1 MTQTSKSLLAVTL
14 SAIILAS
21 ASFPSLA
28 KEPQTYQ
35 LTPVQIQATTKGS
48 TPMTMEQAMAHPDWL
63 GRQPETAYWS
73 ADSQNI
79 YYQRKQPGSEL
90 RDWFVRP
97 LTGTDNG
104 EQVALKDLDNIGAD
118 DQRFSDDGKFVA
130 WTFEGQVFVKEV
142 DSGKISQL
150 TRNRLQQTNVM
161 FLADGRLSWQQ
172 DWDFYGLNLTTG
184 ALTLLASLKTEVAPK
199 APAIADSYLAKEQ
212 HKLIQFIALEHKNA
226 ADAFNKQQQIQQQS
240 DVLAP
245 VPVYLGKD
253 QMIVSAG
260 LSPKG
265 DKILVALGAKREHN
279 PKDIMPNYITAT
291 GDIAAQ
297 PVRSRV
303 HDQKPQPHKLVLV
316 DLSQNKQVALS
327 YDTLPGFDEDVLA
340 SVKAENAKR
349 QGKTYQSKKA
359 PRDIALLNDWSWDQ
373 SAIRWNQSGSQVAVM
388 LKAWDNKDRWLATVD
403 FETNKLVS
411 QHRLHDAAWIN
422 YDFNNFGWYNQ
433 GSSLYFLSEESGY
446 SHLYVKAL
454 TGKAQKLTAGTFEV
468 SQPKLN
474 RAGDA
479 IYYRANPTHPGIYN
493 VYKLDLVS
501 KKIEQLTALTG
512 NLSFELA
519 PDESQLLVRYST
531 SVMPEELYVMTN
543 QTGSPLKRLT
553 YTVSDQL
560 LAMALE
566 APQIVAVPSSH
577 GKQPVFSKLYLPK
590 DYQQG
595 QKRRA
600 VIFNHGAGYLQNSD
614 LGWSNY
620 FREFF
625 FHQILTQ
632 QGYVVLDMDYRASK
646 GYGRDW
652 RTAIY
657 RQMGTPET
665 QDLMDGVNWLVENAN
680 VDVARVGT
688 YGGSYGGFMTFMAMF
703 TQPDLF
709 KAGSALRPV
718 GDWAY
723 YNHPYTSNILNTP
736 DVDPI
741 AYERSSPIYF
751 TQGLKNQLLINAP
764 MVDDNVF
771 FQDTVRVVQ
780 RLIEQEKHT
789 FETAIFPV
797 EPHGFRQPSSWL
809 DEYRRIYKLFER
821 EL

>member
-1 MTQTSKSLLAVTL
+1 MLLAGM
-14 SAIILAS
+14 
-21 ASFPSLA
+21 SLQAQA
-28 KEPQTYQ
+28 KESQTYQ
-35 LTPVQIQATTKGS
+35 LNPVQVQSANKGN
-48 TPMTMEQAMAHPDWL
+48 TLMTMEQAMAHPDWL

-73 ADSQNI
+73 ADSQHI
-79 YYQRKQPGSEL
+79 YYQRKQQDSEI

-104 EQVALKDLDNIGAD
+104 QQVALKDLDNIGAD
-118 DQRFSDDGKFVA
+118 DQRFSDDGRFVA
-130 WTFEGQVFVKEV
+130 WTFEGQVFVQEV
-142 DSGKISQL
+142 ASGKISQL
-150 TRNRLQQTNVM
+150 TRNRQQHSNLM
-161 FLADGRLSWQQ
+161 FLTDGRLSWRQ
-172 DWDFYGLNLTTG
+172 DWDFYALNLSTG
-184 ALTLLASLKTEVAPK
+184 EQRLLASLKTEAAPK
-199 APAIADSYLAKEQ
+199 APAVPETYLAKEQ

-226 ADAFNKQQQIQQQS
+226 TDAFNKKQQIQKQS

-245 VPVYLGKD
+245 APVYLDKD
-253 QMIVSAG
+253 QMIVSAS
-260 LSPKG
+260 LSPAG
-265 DKILVALGAKREHN
+265 DKILVALGGKRERN
-279 PKDIMPNYITAT
+279 PKDIMPNYITDT

-297 PVRSRV
+297 PVRARV

-316 DLSQNKQVALS
+316 DLKQDKQVPLS
-327 YDTLPGFDEDVLA
+327 YETLPGFDEDVLA
-340 SVKAENAKR
+340 EVKAENTKR

-359 PRDIALLNDWSWDQ
+359 PRDITLLNDWSWDQ
-373 SAIRWNQSGSQVAVM
+373 SAIRWNQSGTQVAVM
-388 LKAWDNKDRWLATVD
+388 LKAWDNKDRWLATID
-403 FETNKLVS
+403 FAANKLIS
-411 QHRLHDAAWIN
+411 QHRLHDKAWIN
-422 YDFNNFGWYNQ
+422 YDFNNFGWFNQ

-446 SHLYVKAL
+446 SHLYIKAL
-454 TGKAQKLTAGTFEV
+454 SGKAKKLTSGTFEV
-468 SQPKLN
+468 SQPQLN
-474 RAGDA
+474 RAGNA

-501 KKIEQLTALTG
+501 EKSEQLTALTG
-512 NLSFELA
+512 NLSFKLS

-531 SVMPEELYVMTN
+531 SVMPEELYVMAN
-543 QTGSPLKRLT
+543 QSGSALKRLT
-553 YTVSDQL
+553 YTVSEQL
-560 LAMALE
+560 LSMDLQ
-566 APQIVAVPSSH
+566 APQVVAIPSSH
-577 GKQPVFSKLYLPK
+577 TKQPVFSKLYLPK
-590 DYQQG
+590 DYQAG
-595 QKRRA
+595 EKRRA

-625 FHQILTQ
+625 FHQILIQ

-665 QDLMDGVNWLVENAN
+665 QDLMDGVKWLVENAN

-764 MVDDNVF
+764 MIDDNVF

-780 RLIEQEKHT
+780 RLIEQEINT

>member
-1 MTQTSKSLLAVTL
+1 D
-14 SAIILAS
+14 
-21 ASFPSLA
+21 
-28 KEPQTYQ
+28 EP
-35 LTPVQIQATTKGS
+35 KG
-48 TPMTMEQAMAHPDWL
+48 
-63 GRQPETAYWS
+63 
-73 ADSQNI
+73 
-79 YYQRKQPGSEL
+79 
-90 RDWFVRP
+90 
-97 LTGTDNG
+97 
-104 EQVALKDLDNIGAD
+104 
-118 DQRFSDDGKFVA
+118 
-130 WTFEGQVFVKEV
+130 
-142 DSGKISQL
+142 
-150 TRNRLQQTNVM
+150 
-161 FLADGRLSWQQ
+161 
-172 DWDFYGLNLTTG
+172 
-184 ALTLLASLKTEVAPK
+184 
-199 APAIADSYLAKEQ
+199 PAIPKGYLAQEQ

-226 ADAFNKQQQIQQQS
+226 SDNFKQQQLLEQQS

-245 VPVYLGKD
+245 LPFYLGKD
-253 QMIVSAG
+253 QSIVSAS

-265 DKILVALGAKREHN
+265 DKMVIALGGKRERN
-279 PKDIMPNYITAT
+279 SKDIMPNYITAT

-303 HDQKPQPHKLVLV
+303 NDQKPQPHKLVLL
-316 DLSQNKQVALS
+316 DLTAHKQFPLS
-327 YDTLPGFDEDVLA
+327 YETLPGIDEDVLA
-340 SVKAENAKR
+340 AVKTENAKR
-349 QGKTYQSKKA
+349 QGKTYQSKKVV
-359 PRDIALLNDWSWDQ
+359 RDISLLNDWSWDQ
-373 SAIRWNQSGSQVAVM
+373 SAIRWDESGSQVAIM

-403 FETNKLVS
+403 FAANKLVN
-411 QHRLHDAAWIN
+411 QHRLHDDAWIN
-422 YDFNNFGWYNQ
+422 YDFNNFGWFNQ
-433 GSSLYFLSEESGY
+433 ASSLYFLSEESGY
-446 SHLYVKAL
+446 SHIYVKPL
-454 TGKAQKLTAGTFEV
+454 SGKAKKLTSGTFEV

-474 RAGDA
+474 RAGNA

-493 VYKLDLVS
+493 VYKLDLKS
-501 KKIEQLTALTG
+501 EKIEQLTALTG
-512 NLSFELA
+512 NLSFALS
-519 PDESQLLVRYST
+519 PDESQLMVRYST
-531 SVMPEELYVMTN
+531 SVLPEELYVMAN
-543 QTGSPLKRLT
+543 QSGSPLKRLT
-553 YTVSDQL
+553 YTVSNEL
-560 LAMALE
+560 TAMALQ
-566 APQIVAVPSSH
+566 APQVIAVPSSH
-577 GKQPVFSKLYLPK
+577 GKQPVFAKLYLPK

-595 QKRRA
+595 EKRRA

-665 QDLMDGVNWLVENAN
+665 EDLMDGVKWLVDNAN
-680 VDVARVGT
+680 VDVSRVGT

-709 KAGSALRPV
+709 KAGAALRPV

-723 YNHPYTSNILNTP
+723 YNQPYTANILNTP
-736 DVDPI
+736 EVDPI

-751 TQGLKNQLLINAP
+751 TEGLKNQLLINAP

-780 RLIEQEKHT
+780 RLIEQEKNS

>member
-1 MTQTSKSLLAVTL
+1 MTQFSKSLLVITL
-14 SAIILAS
+14 STLLLTGTS
-21 ASFPSLA
+21 VSVVA
-28 KEPQTYQ
+28 KESQSYQ
-35 LTPVQIQATTKGS
+35 FTPVQIQAPTGTKLMS
-48 TPMTMEQAMAHPDWL
+48 MEQAMAHPDWL
-63 GRQPETAYWS
+63 GRQPESAYWS
-73 ADSQNI
+73 ADSQSI
-79 YYQRKQPGSEL
+79 YYSRKQQGSEL
-90 RDWFVRP
+90 RDWYARP
-97 LTGTDNG
+97 LAATDNG
-104 EQVALKDLDNIGAD
+104 QQVTLKDLDNIGAEE
-118 DQRFSDDGKFVA
+118 QRFSNDGKFVA
-130 WTFEGQVFVKEV
+130 WIFEGQVFVKELS
-142 DSGKISQL
+142 SGKISQL
-150 TRNRLQQTNVM
+150 TRNRQQQSDVM
-161 FLADGRLSWQQ
+161 FLADGRLTWRQG
-172 DWDFYGLNLTTG
+172 WDFYSLNLQNG
-184 ALTLLASLKTEVAPK
+184 ELSLLASLETADEPK
-199 APAIADSYLAKEQ
+199 GPAIPKGYLAQEQ

-226 ADAFNKQQQIQQQS
+226 SDNFKQQQLLEQQS

-245 VPVYLGKD
+245 LPFYLGKD
-253 QMIVSAG
+253 QSIVSAS

-265 DKILVALGAKREHN
+265 DKMVIALGGKRERN
-279 PKDIMPNYITAT
+279 SKDIMPNYITAT

-303 HDQKPQPHKLVLV
+303 NDQKPQPHKLVLL
-316 DLSQNKQVALS
+316 DLTAHKQFPLS
-327 YDTLPGFDEDVLA
+327 YETLPGVDEDVLA
-340 SVKAENAKR
+340 AVKTENAKR
-349 QGKTYQSKKA
+349 QGKTYQSKKVA
-359 PRDIALLNDWSWDQ
+359 RDISLLNDWSWDQ
-373 SAIRWNQSGSQVAVM
+373 SAIRWDESGSQVAIM

-403 FETNKLVS
+403 FAANKLVN
-411 QHRLHDAAWIN
+411 QHRLHDDAWIN
-422 YDFNNFGWYNQ
+422 YDFNNFGWFNQ
-433 GSSLYFLSEESGY
+433 ASSLYFLSEESGY
-446 SHLYVKAL
+446 SHIYVKPL
-454 TGKAQKLTAGTFEV
+454 SGKAKKLTSGTFEV

-474 RAGDA
+474 RAGNA

-493 VYKLDLVS
+493 VYKLDLKS
-501 KKIEQLTALTG
+501 EKIEQLTALTG
-512 NLSFELA
+512 NLSFALS
-519 PDESQLLVRYST
+519 PDESQLMVRYST
-531 SVMPEELYVMTN
+531 SVLPEELYVMAN
-543 QTGSPLKRLT
+543 QSGSPLKRLT
-553 YTVSDQL
+553 YTVSNEL
-560 LAMALE
+560 TAMALQ
-566 APQIVAVPSSH
+566 APQVIAVPSSH
-577 GKQPVFSKLYLPK
+577 GKQPVFAKLYLPK
-590 DYQQG
+590 DSQQG
-595 QKRRA
+595 EKRRA

-665 QDLMDGVNWLVENAN
+665 EDLMDGVKWLVDNAN
-680 VDVARVGT
+680 VDVSRVGT

-709 KAGSALRPV
+709 KAGAALRPV

-723 YNHPYTSNILNTP
+723 YNQPYTANILNTP
-736 DVDPI
+736 EVDPI

-751 TQGLKNQLLINAP
+751 TEGLKNQLLINAP

-780 RLIEQEKHT
+780 RLIEQEKNS

>member
-1 MTQTSKSLLAVTL
+1 MTQFSKSLLVITL
-14 SAIILAS
+14 STLLLTGTS
-21 ASFPSLA
+21 VSVVA
-28 KEPQTYQ
+28 KESQSYQ
-35 LTPVQIQATTKGS
+35 FTPVQIQAPTGTKL
-48 TPMTMEQAMAHPDWL
+48 MTMEQAMAHPDWL
-63 GRQPETAYWS
+63 GRQPESAYWS
-73 ADSQNI
+73 ADSQSI
-79 YYQRKQPGSEL
+79 YYSRKQQGSEL
-90 RDWFVRP
+90 RDWYARP
-97 LTGTDNG
+97 LAATDNSQ
-104 EQVALKDLDNIGAD
+104 QVTLKDLDNIGAEE
-118 DQRFSDDGKFVA
+118 QRFSNDGKFVA
-130 WTFEGQVFVKEV
+130 WIFEGQVFVKELS
-142 DSGKISQL
+142 SGKISQL
-150 TRNRLQQTNVM
+150 TRNRQQQSDVM
-161 FLADGRLSWQQ
+161 FLADGRLTWRQG
-172 DWDFYGLNLTTG
+172 WDFYSLNLQNG
-184 ALTLLASLKTEVAPK
+184 ELSLLASLDTEDEPK
-199 APAIADSYLAKEQ
+199 GPAIPKGYLAQEQ

-226 ADAFNKQQQIQQQS
+226 SDNFKQQQLLEQQS

-245 VPVYLGKD
+245 LPFYLGKD
-253 QMIVSAG
+253 QSIVSAS

-265 DKILVALGAKREHN
+265 DKMVIALGGKRERN
-279 PKDIMPNYITAT
+279 SKDIMPNYITAT

-303 HDQKPQPHKLVLV
+303 NDQKPQPHKLVLL
-316 DLSQNKQVALS
+316 DLTAHKQFPLS
-327 YDTLPGFDEDVLA
+327 YETLPGIDEDVLA
-340 SVKAENAKR
+340 AVKTENAKR
-349 QGKTYQSKKA
+349 QGKTYQSKKVV
-359 PRDIALLNDWSWDQ
+359 RDISLLNDWSWDQ
-373 SAIRWNQSGSQVAVM
+373 SAIRWDESGSQVAIM

-403 FETNKLVS
+403 FAANKLVN
-411 QHRLHDAAWIN
+411 QHRLHDDAWIN
-422 YDFNNFGWYNQ
+422 YDFNNFGWFNQ
-433 GSSLYFLSEESGY
+433 ASSLYFLSEESGY
-446 SHLYVKAL
+446 SHIYVKPL
-454 TGKAQKLTAGTFEV
+454 SGKAKKLTSGTFEV

-474 RAGDA
+474 RAGNA

-493 VYKLDLVS
+493 VYKLDLKS
-501 KKIEQLTALTG
+501 EKIEQLTALTG
-512 NLSFELA
+512 NLSFALS
-519 PDESQLLVRYST
+519 PDESQLMVRYST
-531 SVMPEELYVMTN
+531 SVLPEELYVMAN
-543 QTGSPLKRLT
+543 QSGSPLKRLT
-553 YTVSDQL
+553 YTVSNEL
-560 LAMALE
+560 TAMALQ
-566 APQIVAVPSSH
+566 APQVIAVPSSH
-577 GKQPVFSKLYLPK
+577 GKQPVFAKLYLPK

-595 QKRRA
+595 EKRRA

-665 QDLMDGVNWLVENAN
+665 EDLMDGVKWLVDNAN
-680 VDVARVGT
+680 VDVSRVGT

-709 KAGSALRPV
+709 KAGAALRPV

-723 YNHPYTSNILNTP
+723 YNQPYTANILNTP
-736 DVDPI
+736 EVDPI

-751 TQGLKNQLLINAP
+751 TEGLKNQLLINAP

-780 RLIEQEKHT
+780 RLIEQEKNS

>member
-1 MTQTSKSLLAVTL
+1 MTHFAKPLLAATL
-14 SAIILAS
+14 SAILLAG
-21 ASFPSLA
+21 ASFSSLA
-28 KEPQTYQ
+28 KEPQTYA
-35 LTPVQIQATTKGS
+35 LTPVQIQAASNGQQA
-48 TPMTMEQAMAHPDWL
+48 MTMEQAMAHQDWL
-63 GRQPETAYWS
+63 GRQPETAFWA
-73 ADSQNI
+73 ADSQTI
-79 YYQRKQPGSEL
+79 YYQRKEQDSEI
-90 RDWFVRP
+90 RHWYARP
-97 LTGTDNG
+97 VSATDNG
-104 EQVALKDLDNIGAD
+104 QQVALKDLDNMGSD
-118 DQRFSDDGKFVA
+118 EQRFSADGRFVA
-130 WTFEGQVFVKEV
+130 WTFEGQVFVKELA
-142 DSGKISQL
+142 SGKISQL
-150 TRNRLQQTNVM
+150 TRDHQQHMDLM
-161 FLADGRLSWQQ
+161 FLTDGRLSWRLG
-172 DWDFYGLNLTTG
+172 WDFYGVDLQTG
-184 ALTLLASLKTEVAPK
+184 KLTLIASLKADTAPK
-199 APAIADSYLAKEQ
+199 APAVPDSYLAREQ

-226 ADAFNKQQQIQQQS
+226 SDAFALQQQLQQES
-240 DVLAP
+240 DVLPPAP
-245 VPVYLGKD
+245 IYLGKD
-253 QMIVSAG
+253 VSIDSAS

-265 DKILVALGAKREHN
+265 DKMLIALGGKRERN

-297 PVRSRV
+297 PVRPRV
-303 HDQKPQPHKLVLV
+303 HDQKPQSHQLVLV
-316 DLSQNKQVALS
+316 DLPTSQQSALS
-327 YDTLPGFDEDVLA
+327 YTTLPGFDEDVLA
-340 SVKAENAKR
+340 EVKAENAKR
-349 QGKTYQSKKA
+349 QGKSYTSKKA
-359 PRDIALLNDWSWDQ
+359 PRDIILLNDWSWDQ
-373 SAIRWNQSGSQVAVM
+373 SAIRWDASGTQVAVM

-403 FETNKLVS
+403 FADKKLVN
-411 QHRLHDAAWIN
+411 QHRLHDDAWIN
-422 YDFNNFGWYNQ
+422 YDFNNFGWLDK
-433 GSSLYFLSEESGY
+433 GSKLYFLSEETGY
-446 SHLYVKAL
+446 SHLYVKPL
-454 TGKAQKLTAGTFEV
+454 NGKAKKLTSGTFEV

-474 RAGDA
+474 RAGSD

-493 VYKLDLVS
+493 VYKVNIAS
-501 KKIEQLTALTG
+501 EKVEQLTALTG
-512 NLSFELA
+512 NLSFEVA

-531 SVMPEELYVMTN
+531 SVMPEELYVMAN
-543 QTGSPLKRLT
+543 QSGSPLKRLT
-553 YTVSDQL
+553 YTVSEQL
-560 LAMALE
+560 MAMALQ
-566 APQIVAVPSSH
+566 APQVIAVPSSH

-595 QKRRA
+595 EKRRA

-625 FHQILTQ
+625 FHQILIQ

-665 QDLMDGVNWLVENAN
+665 QDLMDGVKWLVENAN

-764 MVDDNVF
+764 MIDDNVF

-780 RLIEQEKHT
+780 RLIEQEKNT

>member
-1 MTQTSKSLLAVTL
+1 MTQFSKPLLAVAL
-14 SAIILAS
+14 SAILVAGT
-21 ASFPSLA
+21 SFSIPA
-28 KEPQTYQ
+28 KEPQSYQ
-35 LTPVQIQATTKGS
+35 LTPVQIQASAHGS
-48 TPMTMEQAMAHPDWL
+48 KAMTMEQAMAHPDWL

-73 ADSQNI
+73 ADSQTI
-79 YYQRKQPGSEL
+79 YYSRKQQGSEL
-90 RDWFVRP
+90 RDWFARP
-97 LTGTDNG
+97 LAATDNG
-104 EQVALKDLDNIGAD
+104 QQVALHDLDNIGAD
-118 DQRFSDDGKFVA
+118 DQRFSNDGKFVA

-142 DSGKISQL
+142 ASGKISQL
-150 TRNRLQQTNVM
+150 TRNREQQTDVM
-161 FLADGRLSWQQ
+161 FLTDGRLSWRQG
-172 DWDFYGLNLTTG
+172 WDFFGLDLQSG
-184 ALTLLASLKTEVAPK
+184 ALSLLVSLKTEAQPT
-199 APAIADSYLAKEQ
+199 APAVPDSYLAKEQ

-226 ADAFNKQQQIQQQS
+226 TDAFNQKQQLQQQS

-245 VPVYLGKD
+245 APVYLGQD
-253 QMIVSAG
+253 VSIDSAS

-265 DKILVALGAKREHN
+265 DKVMLALGGKRERN
-279 PKDIMPNYITAT
+279 SKDIMPNYITAT

-297 PVRSRV
+297 PVRARV

-316 DLSQNKQVALS
+316 DLTNQQQFPLS

-340 SVKAENAKR
+340 AVKAENAKR
-349 QGKTYQSKKA
+349 QGKTYKSKQT
-359 PRDIALLNDWSWDQ
+359 PRDISLLNDWSWDQ
-373 SAIRWNQSGSQVAVM
+373 SAIRWNDSGSQVAVM

-403 FETNKLVS
+403 FKNNTLVS
-411 QHRLHDAAWIN
+411 QHRLHDDAWIN

-433 GSSLYFLSEESGY
+433 GANLYFLSEESGY

-454 TGKAQKLTAGTFEV
+454 NGKAKKLTSGTFEV

-474 RAGDA
+474 RSGTT

-493 VYKLDLVS
+493 VYKLDLAS
-501 KKIEQLTALTG
+501 EKIQQLTALTG
-512 NLSFELA
+512 NLSFDLS

-531 SVMPEELYVMTN
+531 SVMPEELYVMAN
-543 QTGSPLKRLT
+543 QSGSALKRLT
-553 YTVSDQL
+553 YTVSEQL
-560 LAMALE
+560 TAMALQ
-566 APQIVAVPSSH
+566 APQVIAVPSSY
-577 GKQPVFSKLYLPK
+577 GEQPVFAKLYLPK

-595 QKRRA
+595 EKRRA

-625 FHQILTQ
+625 FHQILIQ

-665 QDLMDGVNWLVENAN
+665 QDLMDGVKWLVANAN

-723 YNHPYTSNILNTP
+723 YNQPYTSNILNTP

-751 TQGLKNQLLINAP
+751 TAGLKNQLLINAP

-780 RLIEQEKHT
+780 RLIEQEKNT